1 MSDGGDAGRLRR
13 LGEIPAASA
22 GMTEVGAGMTEVG
35 AGVTEVGTGATVWRI
50 GGEAGLCCQALRKA
64 DWWIE

>member
-22 GMTEVGAGMTEVG
+22 GMTEVGAG
-35 AGVTEVGTGATVWRI
+35 VTEVGTGVTVWRI

-64 DWWIE
+64 EWWIE